1 MALRSGVQFAVLCFL
16 LAGMSSCLF
25 AQATNETKEAAP
37 AGSPYSAEQRGT
49 VTPQLTERE
58 SVVRAELAQHTDSPE
73 LLYSLALILREEGK
87 TRESLDT
94 YTRAAKYSKPTAE
107 ELRSVALDYVLL
119 NDYDEA
125 IHWLEVAVQMDP
137 DNAEALYAL
146 GRCYY
151 TKDRYLDA
159 AKMYERVLV
168 IQPKNLK
175 AEENLGLVYDAI
187 NRPEM
192 AEDALRNAAG
202 WADADGKDE
211 WPFLDLG
218 GFLLDRDRA
227 KEAVDPLRIAVHI
240 RPECA
245 ACHEKLGRALLAVQN
260 NAAGLAELEQATKL
274 DPRNPKI
281 HYEFGHALR
290 RLGQNDRAQQELAL
304 SRTLY
309 SAHSQE

>member
-1 MALRSGVQFAVLCFL
+1 MALRSCVQFAVLCFL
-16 LAGMSSCLF
+16 LAGMSSCLL
-25 AQATNETKEAAP
+25 AQATNEPKEAVP
-37 AGSPYSAEQRGT
+37 AGVPYSAEQSGT
-49 VTPQLTERE
+49 ATPQLAERE
-58 SVVRAELAQHTDSPE
+58 SIVRAKLARQTDSPE
-73 LLYSLALILREEGK
+73 LLYSLARILREEGNA
-87 TRESLDT
+87 RESLDT
-94 YTRAAKYSKPTAE
+94 YTRAARYRKPTAG

-119 NDYDEA
+119 NDYDDA

-137 DNAEALYAL
+137 DNPEALYAL

-151 TKDRYLDA
+151 TKDRYSDA
-159 AKMYERVLV
+159 GKMYERVLV

-175 AEENLGLVYDAI
+175 AEENLGLVYEAI

-192 AEDALRNAAG
+192 AENALRIAAG
-202 WADADGKDE
+202 WASADGKDE

-218 GFLLDRDRA
+218 GFLLDQDHAR
-227 KEAVDPLRIAVHI
+227 EAVDALRIAVHI

-274 DPRNPKI
+274 DSSNPKI
-281 HYEFGHALR
+281 HYEFGQALR
-290 RLGQNDRAQQELAL
+290 RLGQNDRAQRELAL